1 MQFHPARPCFRHPGP
16 GYTRTDTPAGTTIVP
31 ACYLGR
37 MTQYV
42 LKVLVS
48 ALVIVAVAELGKRS
62 SFWAAALA
70 SLPLTSLL
78 AFAWMRI
85 DGAPAEQVAGLS
97 TSIFW
102 LVLPSLLL
110 FVLFPLLLR
119 AGLNFWTSLAASC
132 AATAAAYAAMVA
144 LLARIGLKL

>member
-1 MQFHPARPCFRHPGP
+1 MW
-16 GYTRTDTPAGTTIVP
+16 
-31 ACYLGR
+31 
-37 MTQYV
+37 QYV
-42 LKVLVS
+42 LKVAVS

-78 AFAWMRI
+78 AFVWMRL
-85 DGAPAEQVAGLS
+85 DGAAPERIAGLS
-97 TSIFW
+97 TGIFW

-119 AGLNFWTSLAASC
+119 AGMNFWASLALAC
-132 AATAAAYAAMVA
+132 GATTLAYVGLVA
-144 LLARIGLKL
+144 VLQRVGIRI